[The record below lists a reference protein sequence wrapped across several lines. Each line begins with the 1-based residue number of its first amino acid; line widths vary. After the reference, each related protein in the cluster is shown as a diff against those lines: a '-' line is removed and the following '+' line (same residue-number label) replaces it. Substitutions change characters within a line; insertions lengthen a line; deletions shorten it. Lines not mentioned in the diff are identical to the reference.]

1 MLRYSVILLVLF
13 LYSMPF
19 RAQELNCRV
28 HINSKEI
35 GVSNKQV
42 FTTLENAIFEFMN
55 NTKWTNMAVR
65 NQEKIECSL
74 TINILENPE
83 TNLYKGNLQLQV
95 SRPVYNSSYKT
106 PILSYND
113 KDVSFNYQEYQPLQY
128 NKNSF
133 DSNLVSLLTYYA
145 YTILGFHADTFAF
158 KAGEPYFEEAQNV
171 VNMAQQGGGKG
182 WKKIDG
188 NYTRYMLNESILSP
202 VFVKFREAMYLYH
215 LQGLD
220 RMTED
225 KTQAKKTI
233 AKAVIGLEEIYDER
247 PNTYLIRVFMDTKS
261 EEIVDVFSDGPRIET
276 TQLREVL
283 NKIFPS
289 LNPQWQN
296 IKI

>member
-1 MLRYSVILLVLF
+1 MLRFFTIFFVLLLF
-13 LYSMPF
+13 NLSSD
-19 RAQELNCRV
+19 AQELNCRV
-28 HINSKEI
+28 HINSSEI

-42 FTTLENAIFEFMN
+42 FTTMEKAVHEFMN
-55 NTKWTNMAVR
+55 NTKWTNMIVR

-83 TNLYKGNLQLQV
+83 TNTYKGNLQLQV
-95 SRPVYNSSYKT
+95 SRPVYNSTYKT

-113 KDVSFNYQEYQPLQY
+113 KDVSFNYQEYQPLEY
-128 NKNSF
+128 NQNSF

-158 KAGEPYFEEAQNV
+158 KGGEPFFKEAENV

-188 NYTRYMLNESILSP
+188 NYTRYMLNESILAP
-202 VFVKFREAMYLYH
+202 AFVKFREAMYLYH

-225 KTQAKKTI
+225 KTQSKKTI
-233 AKAVIGLEEIYDER
+233 AKAIIGLEKIYDER
-247 PNTYLIRVFMDTKS
+247 PNTFLIRVFMDTKS
-261 EEIVDVFSDGPRIET
+261 EEIVDIFSDGPRIET

-289 LNPQWQN
+289 LDPQWQN

>member
-1 MLRYSVILLVLF
+1 MFRFLVIIWVFLL
-13 LYSMPF
+13 SGIPAG
-19 RAQELNCRV
+19 AQELNCRV
-28 HINSKEI
+28 HINHKEI

-42 FTTLENAIFEFMN
+42 FTTLENAISEFMN
-55 NTKWTNMAVR
+55 NTKWTNMMVR

-74 TINILENPE
+74 TINILESPE
-83 TNLYKGNLQLQV
+83 TNLYKGSLQLQV
-95 SRPVYNSSYKT
+95 SRPVYNSTYKT
-106 PILSYND
+106 PVLSYND
-113 KDVSFNYQEYQPLQY
+113 NDITFNYQEFQPLQY
-128 NKNSF
+128 NQNSF
-133 DSNLVSLLTYYA
+133 DSNLISILTYYA
-145 YTILGFHADTFAF
+145 YTILGFHADTFSF
-158 KAGEPYFEEAQNV
+158 KGGEPFFEEAQNV

-225 KTQAKKTI
+225 ATLAKKTI
-233 AKAVIGLEEIYDER
+233 AGAISGLEEIYNER
-247 PNTYLIRVFMDTKS
+247 PNTYLIRIFMDTKS
-261 EEIVDVFSDGPRIET
+261 EEIVDIFSDGPRIET
-276 TQLREVL
+276 TKLREVL

-289 LNPQWQN
+289 LGPQWQK